1 MGICWNDH
9 LGTFHSLSAC
19 QPPKNEGVLNR
30 VAQIVLQRSRN
41 WTLQAFF
48 KRCRQIM
55 NPSNFISQRA
65 PTKSW
70 AFRFQQSLLGG
81 GGESAHNSPFWASDF
96 TCGFTLLLMIFVVN
110 KLLKF
115 RHLFYATYCTCTN
128 YESLFQIHV
137 AVKAGQANPP
147 KILLMN

>member
-1 MGICWNDH
+1 MEICWNDH
-9 LGTFHSLSAC
+9 LGTFHSLSAP
-19 QPPKNEGVLNR
+19 QPPKNGGFLNR
-30 VAQIVLQRSRN
+30 VAQILLQRSRN

-70 AFRFQQSLLGG
+70 AFRFQPLLGG
-81 GGESAHNSPFWASDF
+81 GGEDAHNSPFLASDF

-128 YESLFQIHV
+128 YESLFQV
-137 AVKAGQANPP
+137 RVTVEAGQAYPP
-147 KILLMN
+147 RFY